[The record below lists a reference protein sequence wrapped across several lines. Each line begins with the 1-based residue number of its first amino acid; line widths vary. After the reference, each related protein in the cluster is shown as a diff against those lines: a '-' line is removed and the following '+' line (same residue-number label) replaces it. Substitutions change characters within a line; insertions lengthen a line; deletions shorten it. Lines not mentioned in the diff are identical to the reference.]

1 MKILLI
7 LIVAPID
14 DDDVNE
20 QLGAPRQGVAVD
32 LQCVKVETDRCPV
45 FLDKLYRVTV
55 QYEP

>member
-7 LIVAPID
+7 LIVAPND
-14 DDDVNE
+14 NDVNE
-20 QLGAPRQGVAVD
+20 QLRDPRQGETMV
-32 LQCVKVETDRCPV
+32 LKYIKVETEPCPV